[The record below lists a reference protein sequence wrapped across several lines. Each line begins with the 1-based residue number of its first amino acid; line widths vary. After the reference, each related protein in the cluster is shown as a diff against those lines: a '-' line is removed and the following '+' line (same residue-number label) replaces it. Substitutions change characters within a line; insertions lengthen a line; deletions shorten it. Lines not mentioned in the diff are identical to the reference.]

1 MPESSI
7 LMCYTMYSIPNLFFV
22 FVGGFVVNKY
32 GSIVF
37 FICILIAFFGQG
49 IFCLGVLL
57 DDYWLLLAGNF
68 IGKLKFFR
76 AGVCGHG

>member
-1 MPESSI
+1 M
-7 LMCYTMYSIPNLFFV
+7 
-22 FVGGFVVNKY
+22 VNKY

-68 IGKLKFFR
+68 IGKLNFFR